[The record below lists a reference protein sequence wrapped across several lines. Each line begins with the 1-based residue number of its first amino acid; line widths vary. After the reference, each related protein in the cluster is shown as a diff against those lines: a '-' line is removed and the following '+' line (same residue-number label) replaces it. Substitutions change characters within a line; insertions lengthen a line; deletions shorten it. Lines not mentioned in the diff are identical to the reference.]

1 MIAPLDVTA
10 INDLREALPRA
21 TYFPLAHLP
30 HLSFEQRRAY
40 WLDEIRQSLAEETSI
55 AFRKT
60 DFFQRSARKIK
71 DEIQQRVHE

>member
-30 HLSFEQRRAY
+30 HLSFEQRLAY
-40 WLDEIRQSLAEETSI
+40 WLDEISQSLADETSI
-55 AFRKT
+55 AFGW
-60 DFFQRSARKIK
+60 SA
-71 DEIQQRVHE
+71 